1 MINVHIRNKF
11 VDYKFNL
18 WQKYNLLTGDSGE
31 GKTTLYKMIASY
43 DENKQNIQCL
53 GYKKLGTDLTL
64 LRTLADIAMEDDD
77 KVKEDLIHRLDG
89 FLIILDENSSLLKRR
104 SAPSLLERFNCY
116 FLVICRKVALG
127 FKSVSADCVFELS
140 SSGKFHT
147 FKPHY
152 KLSADVFLCHNIIC
166 EDSKSG
172 MQFMQ
177 SIFDRLKI
185 SYAQSSNN
193 DREGGKAKFVS
204 FLKNYT
210 NCDVCIVFD
219 RAGIGYDLE
228 GILMQ
233 IERQRLHACFIDWD
247 SFETYILESPAFRQT
262 VPEPEC
268 NYESKEKLA
277 TKLLSDLIHYGKDKL
292 PACLSIGRQECY
304 RKIDG
309 SGSYYKFEDLIY
321 WKIKKLFDLYEAS
334 NKFHTSDLPDKMNI

>member
-11 VDYKFNL
+11 VDYQFNL

-43 DENKQNIQCL
+43 DENKQNIQCQ

-64 LRTLADIAMEDDD
+64 LRTLADIAMEDDG
-77 KVKEDLIHRLDG
+77 KTKEDLIHRLDG

-152 KLSADVFLCHNIIC
+152 KLSSDIFLCQNVVC

-177 SIFDRLKI
+177 SIFDRLQI

-210 NCDVCIVFD
+210 NCNVCIVFD

-233 IERQRLHACFIDWD
+233 IERQRLHACLLIG
-247 SFETYILESPAFRQT
+247 I
-262 VPEPEC
+262 V
-268 NYESKEKLA
+268 SKHI
-277 TKLLSDLIHYGKDKL
+277 S
-292 PACLSIGRQECY
+292 
-304 RKIDG
+304 
-309 SGSYYKFEDLIY
+309 
-321 WKIKKLFDLYEAS
+321 
-334 NKFHTSDLPDKMNI
+334 